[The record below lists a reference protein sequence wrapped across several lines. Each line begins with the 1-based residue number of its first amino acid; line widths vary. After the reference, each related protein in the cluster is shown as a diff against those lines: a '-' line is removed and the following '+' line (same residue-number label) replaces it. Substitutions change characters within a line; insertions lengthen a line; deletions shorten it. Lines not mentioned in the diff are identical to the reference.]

1 MYPKYRRLKMGPA
14 GIEAA
19 TEILD
24 GFVEGLFR
32 LMLDHHQSQV
42 MEMDLTLVQ
51 AQALKLLRA
60 EPLPT
65 SKLAAALGISAP
77 AVTQLT
83 DRLGRKKLIV
93 RQPMQSD
100 RRAVMVAVTEKGGRV
115 VDIFRRRRSEVF
127 AGALSRLSNEDR
139 MEVIGALGKVT
150 AALQWQEPV
159 PPQSLRV
166 PAGVGTRQTE
176 RRTADDAGK
185 ASKELGRV
193 GQEPVSRPT
202 KRMRIEWD

>member
-1 MYPKYRRLKMGPA
+1 MRPS

-19 TEILD
+19 ADVLD

-42 MEMDLTLVQ
+42 LEMDLTLVQ

-60 EPLPT
+60 APLPT

-83 DRLGRKKLIV
+83 DRLSRKKLIV
-93 RQPMQSD
+93 RQSVQSD

-115 VDIFRRRRSEVF
+115 VDVFRKRRGEVF
-127 AGALSRLSNEDR
+127 AGALSKLSDEDR
-139 MEVIGALGKVT
+139 IEVIAALSKVT
-150 AALQWQEPV
+150 AALQWQEALPRR
-159 PPQSLRV
+159 SSRV
-166 PAGVGTRQTE
+166 PAEGGPGLVE
-176 RRTADDAGK
+176 RRTADEAPK

-202 KRMRIEWD
+202 RRMRIEWD